1 MRIYYTDPA
10 CPWSWAAEPALRRIQ
25 GEFGDGVSIT
35 YVMGGLA
42 RVFSEP
48 VATASALVRRAGGE
62 PVDRPDVAGALARW
76 SRLALPEVVEATG
89 LALPRAAAALWE
101 LALDFRA
108 RPERLG
114 SGYLWAAAMKA

>member
-1 MRIYYTDPA
+1 LSPAEIVVHVIYYTDPA

-42 RVFSEP
+42 
-48 VATASALVRRAGGE
+48 
-62 PVDRPDVAGALARW
+62 
-76 SRLALPEVVEATG
+76 
-89 LALPRAAAALWE
+89 AAALWE
-101 LALDFRA
+101 PALEFRA

-114 SGYLWAAAMKA
+114 SGYLWAATT